1 MSSISY
7 RSWDIWINLTFFE
20 REDKYDGYYACTIFP
35 TLMTQQ
41 TIVFLAENYD
51 IHKENFIE
59 IQKPPAHIVT
69 QNIIDSEG
77 QLSIKIYD
85 VLDTRVPPIDNIKR
99 LCEFLD
105 SVSLCVDSTL
115 LCNKITFYS
124 HNYGAL
130 LIANRRPIGRG
141 VSFEVEERGQAKKKI
156 QLDNMYFFSIT
167 YDNFKI
173 GRKHYLTGLT
183 LLGLEDQV
191 SGLIDAAFMQFYQGC
206 EALCRDPKGNIEN
219 SKKYIA
225 SCNLKNGR
233 ELQIIAHHVWRV
245 RHKYFGH
252 GDVSYN
258 ILANSN
264 LENATQVAKQVLV
277 ARYLCK
283 QLLEIKSPSGE
294 VLIREMGLFSK
305 GYTGNFTGDIFQL
318 ENDFRVDYDLR
329 NVKIYNEHGICEEEY
344 TIK

>member
-1 MSSISY
+1 MSY
-7 RSWDIWINLTFFE
+7 
-20 REDKYDGYYACTIFP
+20 
-35 TLMTQQ
+35 Q
-41 TIVFLAENYD
+41 TIEFLTENFNINKD
-51 IHKENFIE
+51 SFIE
-59 IQKPPAHIVT
+59 IQRPPEHIVKES
-69 QNIIDSEG
+69 IIDNEG
-77 QLSIKIYD
+77 QLCLRIYD

-105 SVSLCVDSTL
+105 SLSLCVDSTL
-115 LCNKITFYS
+115 SCNKIVFNS
-124 HNYGAL
+124 HHYGTL
-130 LIANRRPIGRG
+130 LMANRRPIGRG

-156 QLDNMYFFSIT
+156 QLDNIYFYSNI
-167 YDNFKI
+167 DNCFRV
-173 GRKHYLTGLT
+173 GRNHYLTGL

-191 SGLIDAAFMQFYQGC
+191 PGLIDAAFMQFYQGC
-206 EALCRDPKGNIEN
+206 EALCRDPKGKIEN
-219 SKKYIA
+219 SNKYIA
-225 SCNLKNGR
+225 SCNLLNGR

-264 LENATQVAKQVLV
+264 LENTTQVAKQVLV

-294 VLIREMGLFSK
+294 VLIREMGLFSNVYS
-305 GYTGNFTGDIFQL
+305 GEFVGDISQL
-318 ENDFRVDYDLR
+318 ENDFRVDYDSR
-329 NVKIYNEHGICEEEY
+329 DVKIYNSQGDCQEKY